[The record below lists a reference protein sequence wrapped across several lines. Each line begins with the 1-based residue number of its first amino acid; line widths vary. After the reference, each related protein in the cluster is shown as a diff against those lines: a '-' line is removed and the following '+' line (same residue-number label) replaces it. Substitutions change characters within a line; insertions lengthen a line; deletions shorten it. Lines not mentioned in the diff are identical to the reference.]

1 MTPDNNHEEIRKLLV
16 ENQRLLV
23 ENNQLLHKMRRAAL
37 LGSLFKFLWI
47 IIVLGLPFY
56 MYFNYIA
63 PNMDT
68 IKENY
73 SALGDISKDTGYF
86 KQLYEN
92 LRPSEQN

>member
-1 MTPDNNHEEIRKLLV
+1 MV
-16 ENQRLLV
+16 ENQRLLM

-37 LGSLFKFLWI
+37 LGTLFKFLWI

-73 SALGDISKDTGYF
+73 SAFGDIN
-86 KQLYEN
+86 EN
-92 LRPSEQN
+92 TQSLKSWLNDLRQTEQN

>member
-1 MTPDNNHEEIRKLLV
+1 M
-16 ENQRLLV
+16 

-47 IIVLGLPFY
+47 LIVLGIPVY
-56 MYFNYIA
+56 AYFNYIA

-73 SALGDISKDTGYF
+73 SAIGEMSKDTGYF

-92 LRPSEQN
+92 LRQPEQN